1 VADVNRANSLLDE
14 AFDPKPGKKS
24 RRKRKEGLSKDQVRR
39 LAFRVLASISQYD
52 RAPGNTTGGTSSRRA
67 TNQWEDHW
75 HREAGGRSPAGK
87 LRWVDS
93 NHRPPGYEPGK
104 LPLLYT
110 AISGSAAAGG

>member
-52 RAPGNTTGGTSSRRA
+52 GPA
-67 TNQWEDHW
+67 
-75 HREAGGRSPAGK
+75 RERI
-87 LRWVDS
+87 LRQALSV
-93 NHRPPGYEPGK
+93 NE
-104 LPLLYT
+104 
-110 AISGSAAAGG
+110 A